1 MKDAL
6 IQLSKGV
13 HRGPAADL
21 IPVLFGERQPSMS
34 KTDVKFKPF
43 NSNLDHS
50 QVNEL
55 IIYISL
61 HIYIF
66 FTDYWFFF
74 FSSFFFFRWVVW
86 GYTCIYTLVPRKIT
100 FWLWLRSPY
109 RRVEINF
116 KLFNLMAILILLLCS
131 LMRRYFLLGM
141 MKFYVWSLLFS
152 SLRSLQNCTSI
163 EQNYKGKGGDCWEG
177 ELLLTSWWL
186 GLFA

>member
-74 FSSFFFFRWVVW
+74 FFEF
-86 GYTCIYTLVPRKIT
+86 
-100 FWLWLRSPY
+100 
-109 RRVEINF
+109 
-116 KLFNLMAILILLLCS
+116 LF
-131 LMRRYFLLGM
+131 
-141 MKFYVWSLLFS
+141 
-152 SLRSLQNCTSI
+152 LQVGS
-163 EQNYKGKGGDCWEG
+163 
-177 ELLLTSWWL
+177 L
-186 GLFA
+186 GLYMHLHFGS